1 MASVWEELKRR
12 NVVRVAIAYAIVS
25 WLILQITDVLTPL
38 LRLPEWV
45 GGFVFLL
52 LVIGFL
58 LALILSWAY
67 ELTPE
72 GLKKEKDIDRSESM
86 THVTG
91 RKLDFVIIA
100 MLVVA
105 LGYFAYDKFVL
116 DPDRDAL
123 EIEAAVQVA
132 EEQVADPVEP
142 QVSIKSIAVL
152 SFVNMSDDPDN
163 EYFSDGLSEELLNLL
178 AKVPELRVA
187 ARTSSFSFKDQNLE
201 IPEIAA
207 RLNVAHVLEGS
218 VRKSGSQIR
227 VTAQLVKADDGFHVW
242 SKTYDR
248 KLENIFA
255 VQDEIAAAVVDA
267 LKITLLGE
275 APKATE
281 TNPEA
286 YALYLQGRYF
296 YNQGTAESNKQ
307 AETLLMQALD
317 IDPSFAPAW
326 TELASVYWMQAGNFG
341 YRPTEEDIELAHH
354 AIQQALDI
362 ESEYGRAYAILARIE
377 MFYDWDFAAASRHL
391 QHALALDSGDAAIL
405 YSVARLSDILGDI
418 DEAIYLMQQSIAR
431 DPVSPVGHFSLGRLY
446 YRAHRL
452 EEAADS
458 FQMAL
463 SLSPGRVA
471 VQLYI
476 GLVLQAQGDAPAA
489 LVAIEKESSEVL
501 RLFGT
506 AIFQY
511 ALGDAAASDAALEE
525 LIDKYA
531 AVAAYQIAYVHAM
544 RGEIDNAFDWLE
556 QAYDN
561 RDGGLPSMLL
571 EPQLANLHDDPR
583 WPVFLVDKMGL
594 PH

>member
-1 MASVWEELKRR
+1 MATFSLTDFLKEARRRRVFRLVALYIVGAWVALQAADLAFPGLSIAESAIRYVWMGAILGLPIALFLGWRYDIIGGR
-12 NVVRVAIAYAIVS
+12 IVRTAVSDVDVDPSIGRADYAI
-25 WLILQITDVLTPL
+25 LAA
-38 LRLPEWV
+38 
-45 GGFVFLL
+45 L
-52 LVIGFL
+52 LVVVAVTAFGLIGEISKTRITEPARF
-58 LALILSWAY
+58 SV
-67 ELTPE
+67 T
-72 GLKKEKDIDRSESM
+72 DIDPR
-86 THVTG
+86 
-91 RKLDFVIIA
+91 
-100 MLVVA
+100 
-105 LGYFAYDKFVL
+105 
-116 DPDRDAL
+116 
-123 EIEAAVQVA
+123 
-132 EEQVADPVEP
+132 
-142 QVSIKSIAVL
+142 SIAVL
-152 SFVNMSDDPDN
+152 PFVNMSDDASN
-163 EYFSDGLSEELLNLL
+163 EYFADGLSEELLNLL
-178 AKVPELRVA
+178 AKIPELRVA

-201 IPEIAA
+201 IPVIAA

-218 VRKSGSQIR
+218 VRKAGNQIR
-227 VTAQLVKADDGFHVW
+227 ITAQLVKADDGFHVW